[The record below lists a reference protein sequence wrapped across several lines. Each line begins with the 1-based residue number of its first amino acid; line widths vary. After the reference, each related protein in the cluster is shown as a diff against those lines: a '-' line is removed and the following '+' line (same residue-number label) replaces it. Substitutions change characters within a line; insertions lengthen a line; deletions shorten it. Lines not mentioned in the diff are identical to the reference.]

1 MTRPHSQ
8 ISSMIKLYGQAS
20 ASANKVDHERWQ
32 RKRVSRGGRKNDSSH
47 HEFAPL
53 GRDPSPRLPA
63 WMAAM
68 LINHAERL
76 HEICMR

>member
-20 ASANKVDHERWQ
+20 AGANKVDHERWQ
-32 RKRVSRGGRKNDSSH
+32 RKRDSRGGRRVTRVTMSLPPWVETH
-47 HEFAPL
+47 P
-53 GRDPSPRLPA
+53 PRLPA

>member
-32 RKRVSRGGRKNDSSH
+32 RKRDSIGGRMRRQAGGPD
-47 HEFAPL
+47 APFYVVT
-53 GRDPSPRLPA
+53 PSPGCLSV
-63 WMAAM
+63 
-68 LINHAERL
+68 
-76 HEICMR
+76 CS

>member
-32 RKRVSRGGRKNDSSH
+32 WKRVSRGGRKNDWPVPRK
-47 HEFAPL
+47 APNACEA
-53 GRDPSPRLPA
+53 LPPA
-63 WMAAM
+63 FFAAM
-68 LINHAERL
+68 R
-76 HEICMR
+76 C